1 MILGEPMTTPSEKLA
16 ESLEILKQIQDRDI
30 IAIQAKDITRT
41 HRERL
46 MKNGFLKEVI
56 KGWYIPSRQDETAGE
71 STTWYASFWHFC
83 SAYLNKRFANQ
94 WCLSPEQSLS
104 LHAGNWTVPQQL
116 LVRTP
121 KGSNKITAL
130 PHHTS
135 LLDVRYEIPS
145 PKNIAL
151 LNGIRVFSLDS
162 ALVTCAP
169 RFFIQNPTDTRTA
182 LTLIQDISEILYF
195 LLAGGHST
203 IASRL
208 AGVFRHI
215 GRDAIAN
222 EIIKTMIA
230 AGFDV
235 RESNVFEDTPRVK
248 LSTREKSPYV
258 NRMIIMWQE
267 MRDTVIEH
275 FPKPPHRRIST
286 QKYIKHVEEIYV
298 TDAYHSLSIEGYRV
312 SAELIQRVKKG
323 VWDPD
328 NSENDKKHTTALAA
342 RGYWE
347 AFNSVKKSISKAL
360 SGTNPGTLF
369 HEDHRGWYRAMFTPS
384 VQAGIL
390 KPTDLAGYR
399 RDAVYIRCSMHV
411 PPNPDAVRDLMPA
424 FCELLSKETNAAVR
438 IVLGHFFF
446 VYIHPYMDGNGRIGR
461 FLMNVMSASGGYPWI
476 IVPVEQ
482 RNPYIKAL
490 EEASVRQN
498 IKPFSQFLGRLVSTV
513 K

>member
-1 MILGEPMTTPSEKLA
+1 MASPSEKLA
-16 ESLEILKQIQDRDI
+16 ESLEILKHIQDSGI
-30 IAIQAKDITRT
+30 IAIQAKNITRT

-46 MKNGFLKEVI
+46 IKNGFLKEVI
-56 KGWYIPSRQDETAGE
+56 KGWYIPSRQDEIAGE
-71 STTWYASFWHFC
+71 STAWYASFWHFC
-83 SAYLNKRFANQ
+83 AAYLNKRFSDK

-135 LLDVRYEIPS
+135 LLDVRYEVPDR
-145 PKNIAL
+145 KNRKI
-151 LNGIRVFSLDS
+151 LNGIQVFSLS
-162 ALVTCAP
+162 AALVTSAP
-169 RFFIQNPTDTRTA
+169 RFFRQNPTDTRTV
-182 LTLIQDISEILYF
+182 LTLIRDASEILYF

-203 IASRL
+203 IAGRL
-208 AGVFRHI
+208 ASAFRNI
-215 GRDAIAN
+215 GRDPIAD
-222 EIIKTMIA
+222 EIIKTMLA
-230 AGFDV
+230 AGFEV
-235 RESNVFEDTPRVK
+235 RESDVFKEIPSIS
-248 LSTREKSPYV
+248 LSKREESPYV
-258 NRMIIMWQE
+258 NRMTILWQE
-267 MRDTVIEH
+267 MRDTIIEN
-275 FPKPPHRRIST
+275 FPKPPHRRT
-286 QKYIKHVEEIYV
+286 TAQKYIKNVEEIYI

-312 SAELIQRVKKG
+312 NAELIERVKKG
-323 VWDPD
+323 VWNPD
-328 NSENDKKHTTALAA
+328 NNENDKKQTAALAA

-347 AFNSVKKSISKAL
+347 AFNSVKKSVSKAL
-360 SGTNPGTLF
+360 TGTNPGKIF
-369 HEDHRGWYRAMFTPS
+369 HEDHRDWYRAMFTPS
-384 VQAGIL
+384 VRAGLL

-399 RDAVYIRCSMHV
+399 PSSVYIRCSMHV

-461 FLMNVMSASGGYPWI
+461 FLMNVMLASGGYPWV
-476 IVPVEQ
+476 IVPVEKRTQ
-482 RNPYIKAL
+482 YMKAL

-498 IKPFSQFLGRLVSTV
+498 IKPFSQFLGDLVGT